1 MRDKILNIL
10 LENKNKF
17 IKGTDL
23 AKQFKVSKMSI
34 SKNINI
40 LKNSGYTIESR
51 KNKGYRLIQDIDII
65 NINHIRDNISD
76 FYSKID
82 YFETIGSTNNYLK
95 INSDFKEGHLVISN
109 SQSSGRGRST
119 KTFYSPINNGI
130 YMSLLLKPKE
140 SILSITKLTTLTA
153 VAINNAIKKHYP
165 IDSKIKWVNDILID
179 NKKIC
184 GILIEASL
192 EMNTTNLEYLVVGIG
207 INVHQQK
214 FSEDL
219 ENIATTIENN
229 CDKYQKREELII
241 TILNNF
247 EEIYHDLDN
256 SKYMNQYIS
265 DSAVINKEVTY
276 TINNKNYNGLV
287 TGIDNNGYLIID
299 NNGETITL
307 SSGEIKIR

>member
-1 MRDKILNIL
+1 MRNKILNIL

-82 YFETIGSTNNYLK
+82 YFETIDSTNNYLK
-95 INSDFKEGHLVISN
+95 INSDFKEGRLVISN

-130 YMSLLLKPKE
+130 YMSMLLKPKE

-153 VAINNAIKKHYP
+153 VAINNAIKEHYP
-165 IDSKIKWVNDILID
+165 IDPKIKWVNDILID

-192 EMNTTNLEYLVVGIG
+192 EMNTTNLEYLVASFE
-207 INVHQQK
+207 NT
-214 FSEDL
+214 L
-219 ENIATTIENN
+219 ELTQIE
-229 CDKYQKREELII
+229 KPTKII
-241 TILNNF
+241 
-247 EEIYHDLDN
+247 
-256 SKYMNQYIS
+256 K
-265 DSAVINKEVTY
+265 NKITPS
-276 TINNKNYNGLV
+276 
-287 TGIDNNGYLIID
+287 GY
-299 NNGETITL
+299 
-307 SSGEIKIR
+307 KK